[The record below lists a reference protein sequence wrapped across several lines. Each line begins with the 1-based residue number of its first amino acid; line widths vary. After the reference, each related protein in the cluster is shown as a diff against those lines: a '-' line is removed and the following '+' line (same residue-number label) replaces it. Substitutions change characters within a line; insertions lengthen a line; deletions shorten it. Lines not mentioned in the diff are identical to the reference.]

1 MLTLGIPNGSLY
13 ESTICLLNRVGLKVE
28 AEGRKFEIKI
38 SGPSIFSR
46 ALIMRP
52 QDIPEAILDGTIHA
66 GICGWDCVVESNL
79 KGNILKVA
87 ELDYSKRTKGPVK
100 IVVFGKKEL
109 EDESH
114 ILVTSEYPNLA
125 RQIFKKAVIKFS
137 HGSTE
142 VKVSHGKY
150 DFGIGV
156 TETGESLKQN
166 SLKILK
172 VLLESPT
179 VLVAANG
186 YPEIKLFGDLLKD
199 GVEK

>member
-13 ESTICLLNRVGLKVE
+13 ESTINLLSRAGLKIE

-38 SGPSIFSR
+38 SGPAVFSK

-79 KGNILKVA
+79 KEELLKIV

-100 IVVFGKKEL
+100 IVVFGRKEI
-109 EDESH
+109 EDGSH

-186 YPEIKLFGDLLKD
+186 YPEIKFFGDLLK
-199 GVEK
+199 GGIEK